1 MITLLLQNVM
11 KSRPLKLVQYTS
23 RNKNIQMGTDKR
35 SANRSEPENKRFS
48 SLKSGYDPRNLENTD
63 GDNHLLRRDA
73 DKSSKNSKSPDRL
86 N

>member
-48 SLKSGYDPRNLENTD
+48 SVRIRSEKFGEYRW
-63 GDNHLLRRDA
+63 GQ
-73 DKSSKNSKSPDRL
+73 SSTAP
-86 N
+86 